1 MIALAIVT
9 LSFPADQAADA
20 LIAPLLDGVVV
31 VPCNAGQPLRPGDP
45 STVDIGAARL
55 APFR

>member
-31 VPCNAGQPLRPGDP
+31 VPCNAVV
-45 STVDIGAARL
+45 SHCAR
-55 APFR
+55 ATRARWT